1 MNTEKIDELVL
12 EIETLKD
19 ENRELQILCLRK
31 ISSTMKIYKT
41 IFGRPA

>member
-19 ENRELQILCLRK
+19 EIGELQDSLPEKNFKHHEDL
-31 ISSTMKIYKT
+31 
-41 IFGRPA
+41 